1 VALTSEL
8 SSQKRLGSALFYGII
23 ALLAYLV
30 FLVFEPFIAALA
42 WAVVLVV
49 IAFPVYER
57 LAKLWGPTLAAA
69 ACTLG
74 VTLILIVPMLAVA
87 GAFVRQGVMAVQELQ
102 LQVASGRFRWVTDLW
117 AHIQAR
123 FPDANPGDLSTIV
136 HRYADQAA
144 EFLATHLG
152 AALRHTATF
161 LFHLSVTILAM
172 FYLFREGESIV
183 GRLRQVLPFE
193 EEHRNRMIREAHDLI
208 FASVTSSAVSAVA
221 HGVLGGLAFGLTGI
235 HSPIFWGVMMGFF
248 SLVPVVGSALI
259 WVPAAISL
267 MAGGHIARGIILAVA
282 CGLVVGLVDNVI
294 RPWIISG
301 RAEMGGLVVFIS
313 VLGGISVFG
322 MLGVVLGPIVVATAA
337 SVLDLYAPSPPGRNT
352 ASKASGRKREAVL
365 E

>member
-1 VALTSEL
+1 MTTEL

-49 IAFPVYER
+49 IAYPAYER
-57 LAKLWGPTLAAA
+57 LARRWGQTLAAV
-69 ACTLG
+69 ACTVG
-74 VTLILIVPMLAVA
+74 VTLILIVPMILVM
-87 GAFVRQGVMAVQELQ
+87 GAFVRQGVMAVQDLQ
-102 LQVASGRFRWVTDLW
+102 LQVVSGRLHWVSDLW
-117 AHIQAR
+117 TRIQAR

-136 HRYADQAA
+136 HRYAEQAA
-144 EFLATHLG
+144 EFLAAHLG

-172 FYLFREGESIV
+172 FYLFRDGDSIV
-183 GRLRQVLPFE
+183 ARLREVLPFE
-193 EEHRNRMIREAHDLI
+193 DVHRNRMIREARDLI
-208 FASVTSSAVSAVA
+208 FASVTSSVASALA
-221 HGVLGGLAFGLTGI
+221 HGVLGGIAFGLTGI
-235 HSPIFWGVMMGFF
+235 QAPVFWGVMMGFF

-259 WVPAAISL
+259 WGPAAISL
-267 MAGGHIARGIILAVA
+267 LVSGHIARGVILAVA
-282 CGLVVGLVDNVI
+282 CGLLVGLVDNVI

-322 MLGVVLGPIVVATAA
+322 MLGIVLGPIVVATAA
-337 SVLDLYAPSPPGRNT
+337 SVLDLYAPSPQGRNT
-352 ASKASGRKREAVL
+352 ASKPGGRKPEAVL